1 MIVNT
6 VRKAQDLAARLREEL
21 PEFEVLVFHAQFL
34 MPDRAEKEQRLMERI
49 GKRSTPAQRDRLIV
63 VGTQVLEQSLD
74 IDFDYMITELCP
86 MDLLLQRIGRLH
98 RHPGRARP
106 QPVQEA
112 RCAVLDTGTEEFDEG
127 SAAIYGEWLLGR
139 TRKLLPQEV
148 QLPADIARLVQDTY
162 GWEPDCLPADPQST
176 AARGTYELEQAKKQ
190 RSAKAFAISS
200 PRACGDALDDWMNE
214 VGATSDAGARAAVRD
229 GDPSIEVL
237 VMMQDSSG
245 NVRFLPGEGE
255 AAGPC
260 VAVDQPPQ
268 PEEALRIVNEACTV
282 ADNVECDPGQ
292 AFNVTAAIDDLD
304 FEEELKIGHL
314 VRSVSVVPRV
324 ITFGGRGVHL
334 QNLLDAIEEHGDYI
348 GVNAPASGVYNNDY
362 HCIHMGYGV
371 DPEVQIPTI
380 LGKSGLPVFLLGKV
394 ADVVTN
400 NYGTSIPMVDTASVL
415 QRTLEIVKEQET
427 AFICTNVQETDL
439 CGHRENVAAYADRLR
454 VADEWIGKIRDA
466 LGEDDILIVQAD
478 HGNDPTIG
486 HPHHTRE
493 MVPLMIHSAH
503 STPKNIGIRK
513 TLSDVG
519 ATAAD
524 YFHSKAPENGTSFL
538 PLLLK

>member
-1 MIVNT
+1 MGKFVVIVLDGFG
-6 VRKAQDLAARLREEL
+6 VGA
-21 PEFEVLVFHAQFL
+21 
-34 MPDRAEKEQRLMERI
+34 MPDVPQVRPADCGANTCVHIFERTPDLKLPNLASLGLANIVGREFPGLPFATDATFGRAELMHDGADTFFGHQEIMGTRPAKPFGEPI
-49 GKRSTPAQRDRLIV
+49 CNKIELIKKTLEDAGYHVRYYTGTSGKR
-63 VGTQVLEQSLD
+63 
-74 IDFDYMITELCP
+74 
-86 MDLLLQRIGRLH
+86 LL
-98 RHPGRARP
+98 
-106 QPVQEA
+106 
-112 RCAVLDTGTEEFDEG
+112 
-127 SAAIYGEWLLGR
+127 
-139 TRKLLPQEV
+139 
-148 QLPADIARLVQDTY
+148 
-162 GWEPDCLPADPQST
+162 
-176 AARGTYELEQAKKQ
+176 
-190 RSAKAFAISS
+190 
-200 PRACGDALDDWMNE
+200 
-214 VGATSDAGARAAVRD
+214 
-229 GDPSIEVL
+229 
-237 VMMQDSSG
+237 
-245 NVRFLPGEGE
+245 
-255 AAGPC
+255 
-260 VAVDQPPQ
+260 
-268 PEEALRIVNEACTV
+268 IVNEACTV

-466 LGEDDILIVQAD
+466 LGEDDTLIVQAD

>member
-1 MIVNT
+1 MGKFVVIVLDGFG
-6 VRKAQDLAARLREEL
+6 VGA
-21 PEFEVLVFHAQFL
+21 
-34 MPDRAEKEQRLMERI
+34 MPDVPQVRPADCGANTCVHIFERTPDLKLPNLASLGLANIVGREFPGLPFATDATFGRAELMHDGAEIMGTRPAKPFGEPI
-49 GKRSTPAQRDRLIV
+49 CNKIELIKKTLEDAGYHVRYYTGTSGKR
-63 VGTQVLEQSLD
+63 
-74 IDFDYMITELCP
+74 
-86 MDLLLQRIGRLH
+86 LL
-98 RHPGRARP
+98 
-106 QPVQEA
+106 
-112 RCAVLDTGTEEFDEG
+112 
-127 SAAIYGEWLLGR
+127 
-139 TRKLLPQEV
+139 
-148 QLPADIARLVQDTY
+148 
-162 GWEPDCLPADPQST
+162 
-176 AARGTYELEQAKKQ
+176 
-190 RSAKAFAISS
+190 
-200 PRACGDALDDWMNE
+200 
-214 VGATSDAGARAAVRD
+214 
-229 GDPSIEVL
+229 
-237 VMMQDSSG
+237 
-245 NVRFLPGEGE
+245 
-255 AAGPC
+255 
-260 VAVDQPPQ
+260 
-268 PEEALRIVNEACTV
+268 IVNEACTV

-324 ITFGGRGVHL
+324 ITFG
-334 QNLLDAIEEHGDYI
+334 
-348 GVNAPASGVYNNDY
+348 
-362 HCIHMGYGV
+362 
-371 DPEVQIPTI
+371 PEVQIPTI